1 MNEYRSVVYYQVKQP
16 RWMETVKVII
26 TTSAANAYL
35 AVTGNQAEF

>member
-26 TTSAANAYL
+26 MMMIIVGGL
-35 AVTGNQAEF
+35 